1 MNKSKIEWCD
11 RTWNPVTGCLHG
23 CPYCY
28 AEKIA
33 KRFGKPGDDTLH
45 DLKSPELVTSTKEI
59 SAAMEPLEVYAEY
72 RVCPYPYGFAPT
84 FHRYKLERPQKV
96 KEPQNVFV
104 CSMAD
109 LFGEWVPDE
118 WIDKVFD
125 VCNGAP
131 QHRFLF
137 LTKNPKRY
145 MELYNVLPR
154 SNNFFFGTT
163 VTTKDTEY
171 WYSGR
176 HNWFLSIEPIMS
188 KFTGRGISGH
198 MPMWEGPGLKP
209 MWVIIGAETGNRKG
223 RVVPKREWIEILV
236 DVCRKENIPV
246 FLKNSLAP
254 VWGEPLIQEYPWEKG

>member
-1 MNKSKIEWCD
+1 MVCQEIKCKDYLTDEGD
-11 RTWNPVTGCLHG
+11 MTWNPVTGCLHG

-59 SAAMEPLEVYAEY
+59 SAAMEPLEVYEEY

-84 FHRYKLERPQKV
+84 FHRYKLGDPQKA
-96 KEPQNVFV
+96 KKPQNIFV

-125 VCNGAP
+125 VCNKTP
-131 QHRFLF
+131 QYRFLF

-145 MELYNVLPR
+145 EQFIDTPMPHNMWFGFSQTKNIPIGFDTHPSWNVFVSMEPLL
-154 SNNFFFGTT
+154 
-163 VTTKDTEY
+163 
-171 WYSGR
+171 
-176 HNWFLSIEPIMS
+176 EPLD
-188 KFTGRGISGH
+188 RAQ
-198 MPMWEGPGLKP
+198 PEGVD
-209 MWVIIGAETGNRKG
+209 WVIVGAETGNRKG
-223 RVVPKREWIEILV
+223 KVVPKKEWVMAIVNE
-236 DVCRKENIPV
+236 CRKNKIPV
-246 FLKNSLAP
+246 FLKNNLAP
-254 VWGEPLIQEYPWEKG
+254 VWGEPLIQEYPWKKG